1 MLGIHGDN
9 ASMNTARPA
18 IVWTIAGSDSGGGA
32 GIQADLATIQ
42 DLGCHGCSVITT
54 VTAQSSVAVTL
65 VEPVSAAMLM
75 AQLTT
80 LLSDLPPKAI
90 KIGLLAEQSQV
101 TLLADWIASFKIH
114 YPTVPVIVDPVMVAS
129 CGDALAVDNC
139 QDIKSAAKSALD
151 FRPFKGLIELI
162 TPNELELGRLTHS
175 DVSTKAQFAAAAL
188 ALSQSL
194 DCSVLAKGGDV
205 SFGCTDILDDTHAK
219 NQDSAHDS
227 TQANA
232 RDSNGWDHELA
243 EDYLVC
249 RQVRASSE
257 LHQNARFWLAS
268 QRVNTRNNHGSG
280 CTLSSAIAA
289 VLVQDFVLQDAVVVA
304 KAYVSQGLSAAIGLG
319 QGPGPLA
326 RTGWPNDLSRYAKIR
341 PCDGNFISHQIS
353 QHLDVRSDLVATDQ
367 VRIASTP
374 PQNILSQGFK
384 VLDADLG
391 VYPVV
396 SDLTMLESLLAAGV
410 KTLQLRI
417 KTDISQLTTAGLAES
432 DLGKP
437 VQSRC
442 ESGKSKSGEP
452 GLMGSG
458 LIGSELEA
466 QIQTAIALGKHFNAQ
481 LFINDHWQLAIK
493 HHAFGVHLG
502 QEDLAVAD
510 LAAIQAAGLALGIS
524 SHSYF
529 ELLLAHQCS
538 PSYIALGHIFPTT
551 TKQMPSAPQGLA
563 KLTHYVALLKDH
575 YPMVAIG
582 GIDLDNLAK
591 VKATGVANIA
601 VVRAI
606 TEAQVPVAAFAE
618 LSKAWEPYWGA
629 KCMPNMSTNKPLY
642 NGEMVSDKTL
652 SDADFMLYS
661 RQVLLPE
668 VGEAGQWQLADA
680 NVVIVGLG
688 GLGQLVA
695 QYLARAGIGCLTLI
709 DMDKVEVSN
718 LPRQLLFH
726 DGDIGLNKARVAKQK
741 LNDLA
746 PQCTVTA
753 HETAFNTGTAAHH
766 FADIL
771 EAKQQGKKVLVL
783 DCTDNFATRQA
794 INRSCIEAALPLV
807 SASIAAFSGQLFA
820 VDQMLFP
827 SGGCYHCI
835 FPAQTRVS
843 QSCSTQGVL
852 GPSVG
857 VMASMQSL
865 VAMQLLLSMD
875 SCDEPKSALF
885 GRFWRFDAKSLAW
898 TAAILTRDPHCD
910 VCGSKEITPSTK
922 THCFEV

>member
-9 ASMNTARPA
+9 APMNTERPA
-18 IVWTIAGSDSGGGA
+18 FVWTIAGSDSGGGA

-42 DLGCHGCSVITT
+42 DLGCHGCSVVTT

-90 KIGLLAEQSQV
+90 KIGLLADQTQV
-101 TLLADWIASFKIH
+101 ALLADWIASFKIH
-114 YPTVPVIVDPVMVAS
+114 YPSVPVIVDPVMVAS

-151 FRPFKGLIELI
+151 FKPFKGLIELI
-162 TPNELELGRLTHS
+162 TPNVLELGRLTHS

-205 SFGCTDILDDTHAK
+205 SFGCTDILDDTHA
-219 NQDSAHDS
+219 QTH
-227 TQANA
+227 ANA
-232 RDSNGWDHELA
+232 LDTAYKSNGWDLELA

-257 LHQNARFWLAS
+257 LHQNGRFWLAS
-268 QRVNTRNNHGSG
+268 QRVNTRHNHGSG

-289 VLVQDFVLQDAVVVA
+289 VLAQGFVLQDAVVVA

-319 QGPGPLA
+319 RGPGPLA
-326 RTGWPNDLSRYAKIR
+326 RTGWPNDVSRYAKINL
-341 PCDGNFISHQIS
+341 CDGNFISHQLN
-353 QHLDVRSDLVATDQ
+353 QHLDVGNDLVATVLSATDQATAQ
-367 VRIASTP
+367 VRIASTQ
-374 PQNILSQGFK
+374 PQNILSHGFK

-417 KTDISQLTTAGLAES
+417 KTDISELTTAGLAES
-432 DLGKP
+432 VLGKSAL
-437 VQSRC
+437 SRC

-452 GLMGSG
+452 E
-458 LIGSELEA
+458 LIVSELEA

-493 HHAFGVHLG
+493 YHAFGVHLG
-502 QEDLAVAD
+502 QEDLAVTD

-529 ELLLAHQCS
+529 ELLLAHQYS

-563 KLTHYVALLKDH
+563 KLKHYVALLQDH
-575 YPMVAIG
+575 YPLVAIG

-591 VKATGVANIA
+591 VKTTGVGNIA

-606 TEAQVPVAAFAE
+606 TKAKDPLAAFAK
-618 LSKAWEPYWGA
+618 LSQAWEQ
-629 KCMPNMSTNKPLY
+629 CS
-642 NGEMVSDKTL
+642 L
-652 SDADFMLYS
+652 S
-661 RQVLLPE
+661 E
-668 VGEAGQWQLADA
+668 ELA
-680 NVVIVGLG
+680 V
-688 GLGQLVA
+688 
-695 QYLARAGIGCLTLI
+695 
-709 DMDKVEVSN
+709 K
-718 LPRQLLFH
+718 
-726 DGDIGLNKARVAKQK
+726 
-741 LNDLA
+741 
-746 PQCTVTA
+746 
-753 HETAFNTGTAAHH
+753 HE
-766 FADIL
+766 L
-771 EAKQQGKKVLVL
+771 
-783 DCTDNFATRQA
+783 
-794 INRSCIEAALPLV
+794 
-807 SASIAAFSGQLFA
+807 
-820 VDQMLFP
+820 
-827 SGGCYHCI
+827 
-835 FPAQTRVS
+835 
-843 QSCSTQGVL
+843 
-852 GPSVG
+852 
-857 VMASMQSL
+857 
-865 VAMQLLLSMD
+865 
-875 SCDEPKSALF
+875 
-885 GRFWRFDAKSLAW
+885 DAK
-898 TAAILTRDPHCD
+898 H
-910 VCGSKEITPSTK
+910 E
-922 THCFEV
+922 

>member
-9 ASMNTARPA
+9 TPMNTERPA
-18 IVWTIAGSDSGGGA
+18 FVWTIAGSDSGGGA

-42 DLGCHGCSVITT
+42 DLGCHGCSVVTT

-90 KIGLLAEQSQV
+90 KIGLLADQTQV
-101 TLLADWIASFKIH
+101 ALLADWIASFKIH
-114 YPTVPVIVDPVMVAS
+114 YPSVPVIVDPVMVAS

-139 QDIKSAAKSALD
+139 QNIKSAAKSALD

-162 TPNELELGRLTHS
+162 TPNVLELGRLTHS
-175 DVSTKAQFAAAAL
+175 DVSTKAKFAAAAL

-205 SFGCTDILDDTHAK
+205 SFGSTDILDDTHAQTPDK
-219 NQDSAHDS
+219 TYAQ

-232 RDSNGWDHELA
+232 HKSNGWDLALA

-249 RQVRASSE
+249 RQVRASSK
-257 LHQNARFWLAS
+257 LHQNGRFWLAS
-268 QRVNTRNNHGSG
+268 QRVNTRHNHGCG

-289 VLVQDFVLQDAVVVA
+289 VLAQGFVLQDAVVVA

-326 RTGWPNDLSRYAKIR
+326 RTGWPNDLSRYAKINL
-341 PCDGNFISHQIS
+341 CDGNFISHHLN
-353 QHLDVRSDLVATDQ
+353 QHLDVRSDLVTTVLSATDQATAQ

-374 PQNILSQGFK
+374 PQNILSHCFK

-410 KTLQLRI
+410 KTVQLRI
-417 KTDISQLTTAGLAES
+417 KTDISELTTTIAPAEF
-432 DLGKP
+432 DLGK
-437 VQSRC
+437 SALGRC

-452 GLMGSG
+452 E

-502 QEDLAVAD
+502 QEDLAVTD

-529 ELLLAHQCS
+529 ELLLAHQYS

-563 KLTHYVALLKDH
+563 KLKHYVALLQDH
-575 YPMVAIG
+575 YPLVAIG
-582 GIDLDNLAK
+582 GIDLTNLAK
-591 VKATGVANIA
+591 VKATGVGNIA

-606 TEAQVPVAAFAE
+606 TKAKDPLAAFAE
-618 LSKAWEPYWGA
+618 LSQAWEQCSLSEELAVKHELGA
-629 KCMPNMSTNKPLY
+629 K
-642 NGEMVSDKTL
+642 
-652 SDADFMLYS
+652 
-661 RQVLLPE
+661 
-668 VGEAGQWQLADA
+668 
-680 NVVIVGLG
+680 
-688 GLGQLVA
+688 
-695 QYLARAGIGCLTLI
+695 
-709 DMDKVEVSN
+709 
-718 LPRQLLFH
+718 
-726 DGDIGLNKARVAKQK
+726 
-741 LNDLA
+741 
-746 PQCTVTA
+746 
-753 HETAFNTGTAAHH
+753 HE
-766 FADIL
+766 
-771 EAKQQGKKVLVL
+771 
-783 DCTDNFATRQA
+783 
-794 INRSCIEAALPLV
+794 
-807 SASIAAFSGQLFA
+807 
-820 VDQMLFP
+820 
-827 SGGCYHCI
+827 
-835 FPAQTRVS
+835 
-843 QSCSTQGVL
+843 
-852 GPSVG
+852 
-857 VMASMQSL
+857 
-865 VAMQLLLSMD
+865 
-875 SCDEPKSALF
+875 
-885 GRFWRFDAKSLAW
+885 
-898 TAAILTRDPHCD
+898 
-910 VCGSKEITPSTK
+910 
-922 THCFEV
+922 

>member
-9 ASMNTARPA
+9 VPMNTERPA
-18 IVWTIAGSDSGGGA
+18 SVWTIAGSDSGGGA

-42 DLGCHGCSVITT
+42 DLGCHGCSVVTT

-90 KIGLLAEQSQV
+90 KIGLLADQTQV
-101 TLLADWIASFKIH
+101 ALLADWIASFKIH
-114 YPTVPVIVDPVMVAS
+114 YPFVPVIVDPVMVAS

-151 FRPFKGLIELI
+151 FKPFKGLIELI
-162 TPNELELGRLTHS
+162 TPNVLELGRLTHS

-205 SFGCTDILDDTHAK
+205 SFGCTDILDDTHA
-219 NQDSAHDS
+219 QTHASTYAQ

-232 RDSNGWDHELA
+232 HKSNGWDLELA

-249 RQVRASSE
+249 RQVRASSK
-257 LHQNARFWLAS
+257 LHQNGRFWLAS
-268 QRVNTRNNHGSG
+268 QRVNTRHNHGSG

-289 VLVQDFVLQDAVVVA
+289 VLAQGFVLQDAVVVA

-326 RTGWPNDLSRYAKIR
+326 RTGWPNDVSRYAKINL
-341 PCDGNFISHQIS
+341 CDSHFISHQLN
-353 QHLDVRSDLVATDQ
+353 QHLDVGNDLVATVLSATDL
-367 VRIASTP
+367 VRIASTQ
-374 PQNILSQGFK
+374 PQNILSHGFK

-417 KTDISQLTTAGLAES
+417 KTDISELTTAGLAKS
-432 DLGKP
+432 DLGKSAL
-437 VQSRC
+437 SRC

-452 GLMGSG
+452 E

-493 HHAFGVHLG
+493 YHAFGVHLG
-502 QEDLAVAD
+502 QEDLAVTD

-529 ELLLAHQCS
+529 ELLLAHQYS

-563 KLTHYVALLKDH
+563 KLKHYVALLQDH
-575 YPMVAIG
+575 YPLVAIG

-591 VKATGVANIA
+591 VKTTGVGNIA

-606 TEAQVPVAAFAE
+606 TKAKDPLAAFAE
-618 LSKAWEPYWGA
+618 LSQAWEQR
-629 KCMPNMSTNKPLY
+629 S
-642 NGEMVSDKTL
+642 L
-652 SDADFMLYS
+652 S
-661 RQVLLPE
+661 E
-668 VGEAGQWQLADA
+668 ELA
-680 NVVIVGLG
+680 V
-688 GLGQLVA
+688 
-695 QYLARAGIGCLTLI
+695 
-709 DMDKVEVSN
+709 K
-718 LPRQLLFH
+718 
-726 DGDIGLNKARVAKQK
+726 
-741 LNDLA
+741 
-746 PQCTVTA
+746 
-753 HETAFNTGTAAHH
+753 HE
-766 FADIL
+766 L
-771 EAKQQGKKVLVL
+771 
-783 DCTDNFATRQA
+783 
-794 INRSCIEAALPLV
+794 
-807 SASIAAFSGQLFA
+807 
-820 VDQMLFP
+820 
-827 SGGCYHCI
+827 
-835 FPAQTRVS
+835 
-843 QSCSTQGVL
+843 
-852 GPSVG
+852 
-857 VMASMQSL
+857 
-865 VAMQLLLSMD
+865 
-875 SCDEPKSALF
+875 
-885 GRFWRFDAKSLAW
+885 DAK
-898 TAAILTRDPHCD
+898 H
-910 VCGSKEITPSTK
+910 E
-922 THCFEV
+922 

>member
-1 MLGIHGDN
+1 MLGIHGGKLP
-9 ASMNTARPA
+9 MNTARHA

-42 DLGCHGCSVITT
+42 DLGGHGCSVITT

-65 VEPVSAAMLM
+65 VEPVSAAILL

-80 LLSDLPPKAI
+80 LVSDLPPKTI
-90 KIGLLAEQSQV
+90 KIGLLADQSQV
-101 TLLADWIASFKIH
+101 ALLADWLASFKIH
-114 YPTVPVIVDPVMVAS
+114 YPSVPVIVDPVMVAS

-151 FRPFKGLIELI
+151 FKPFKGLIDLI
-162 TPNELELGRLTHS
+162 TPNVLELGRLTHS
-175 DVSTKAQFAAAAL
+175 DVSTQAQFAAAAL
-188 ALSQSL
+188 VLSQSL

-205 SFGCTDILDDTHAK
+205 SFGCTDILDDTYAQTH
-219 NQDSAHDS
+219 AHDI
-227 TQANA
+227 AYK
-232 RDSNGWDHELA
+232 SNGWDRELA

-249 RQVRASSE
+249 HRVRASSE
-257 LHQNARFWLAS
+257 LHQNGRFWLAS
-268 QRVNTRNNHGSG
+268 QRVNTRHNHGSG

-289 VLVQDFVLQDAVVVA
+289 VLAQGFVLQDAVVVA
-304 KAYVSQGLSAAIGLG
+304 KAYVSQGLSAALGLG

-326 RTGWPNDLSRYAKIR
+326 RTGWPNDLSRYAKINQ
-341 PCDGNFISHQIS
+341 CDGNFIEHHKQN
-353 QHLDVRSDLVATDQ
+353 LDAGSDLAARAQATVQ
-367 VRIASTP
+367 VRVASTP
-374 PQNILSQGFK
+374 AEYISSHSFK
-384 VLDADLG
+384 VLDANLG

-396 SDLTMLESLLAAGV
+396 SDLTMLESLLSAGV

-417 KTDISQLTTAGLAES
+417 KTDISQLTTAAPAES
-432 DLGKP
+432 DLGKL
-437 VQSRC
+437 VLSRC
-442 ESGKSKSGEP
+442 ESGKSKSDEP
-452 GLMGSG
+452 K

-502 QEDLAVAD
+502 QEDLAVTD

-529 ELLLAHQCS
+529 ELLLAHQYS

-563 KLTHYVALLKDH
+563 KLTHYVALLQDH
-575 YPMVAIG
+575 YPLVAIG

-606 TEAQVPVAAFAE
+606 TEAQDPVAAFAE
-618 LSKAWEPYWGA
+618 LSQAWEPYWGA
-629 KCMPNMSTNKPLY
+629 KCMSNMSSNKPLY
-642 NGEMVSDKTL
+642 NGETVSGKTL
-652 SDADFMLYS
+652 SDADFMRYS

-668 VGEAGQWQLADA
+668 VGEAGQLQLADA
-680 NVVIVGLG
+680 SVVIVGLG
-688 GLGQLVA
+688 GLGQLAA

-718 LPRQLLFH
+718 LPRQLLFN

-753 HETAFNTGTAAHH
+753 HETAFNRETAVHH

-820 VDQMLFP
+820 VDQMQFP

-865 VAMQLLLSMD
+865 VAMQLLLSAD
-875 SCDEPKSALF
+875 SDCVESKSALL

-898 TAAILTRDPHCD
+898 TAAVLTRDPHCD

>member
-9 ASMNTARPA
+9 APMNTAHPA
-18 IVWTIAGSDSGGGA
+18 FVWTIAGSDSGGGA

-90 KIGLLAEQSQV
+90 KIGLLADQTQV
-101 TLLADWIASFKIH
+101 ALLADWIASFKIH
-114 YPTVPVIVDPVMVAS
+114 YPSVPVIVDPVMVAS

-162 TPNELELGRLTHS
+162 TPNVLELGRLTHS

-205 SFGCTDILDDTHAK
+205 SFGCTDILADT
-219 NQDSAHDS
+219 Q
-227 TQANA
+227 TQTNA
-232 RDSNGWDHELA
+232 LDTAYKSNGWDLELA

-257 LHQNARFWLAS
+257 LHQNGRFWLAS
-268 QRVNTRNNHGSG
+268 QRVNTRHNHGSG

-289 VLVQDFVLQDAVVVA
+289 VLAQGFVLQDAVVVA

-341 PCDGNFISHQIS
+341 QCCDNGIN
-353 QHLDVRSDLVATDQ
+353 QHLDVGNDLVATVLSATDQATAQ
-367 VRIASTP
+367 VRIASTQ
-374 PQNILSQGFK
+374 PQNILSHGFK

-396 SDLTMLESLLAAGV
+396 NDLAMLESLLAAGV

-417 KTDISQLTTAGLAES
+417 KTDISELTSAAPAEFN
-432 DLGKP
+432 LGKSAL
-437 VQSRC
+437 SRC
-442 ESGKSKSGEP
+442 ESGEP
-452 GLMGSG
+452 E
-458 LIGSELEA
+458 LIGAEVEA

-493 HHAFGVHLG
+493 YHAFGVHLG
-502 QEDLAVAD
+502 QEDLAVTD

-529 ELLLAHQCS
+529 ELLLAHQYS

-563 KLTHYVALLKDH
+563 KLKHYVALLQGH
-575 YPMVAIG
+575 YPLVAIG
-582 GIDLDNLAK
+582 GIDLTNLAK
-591 VKATGVANIA
+591 VKATGVGNIA

-606 TEAQVPVAAFAE
+606 TKAKEPVAAFAE
-618 LSKAWEPYWGA
+618 LSQAWEQ
-629 KCMPNMSTNKPLY
+629 CSLC
-642 NGEMVSDKTL
+642 E
-652 SDADFMLYS
+652 
-661 RQVLLPE
+661 E
-668 VGEAGQWQLADA
+668 LA
-680 NVVIVGLG
+680 V
-688 GLGQLVA
+688 
-695 QYLARAGIGCLTLI
+695 
-709 DMDKVEVSN
+709 
-718 LPRQLLFH
+718 
-726 DGDIGLNKARVAKQK
+726 KQE
-741 LNDLA
+741 L
-746 PQCTVTA
+746 
-753 HETAFNTGTAAHH
+753 
-766 FADIL
+766 
-771 EAKQQGKKVLVL
+771 
-783 DCTDNFATRQA
+783 
-794 INRSCIEAALPLV
+794 
-807 SASIAAFSGQLFA
+807 
-820 VDQMLFP
+820 
-827 SGGCYHCI
+827 
-835 FPAQTRVS
+835 
-843 QSCSTQGVL
+843 
-852 GPSVG
+852 
-857 VMASMQSL
+857 
-865 VAMQLLLSMD
+865 
-875 SCDEPKSALF
+875 
-885 GRFWRFDAKSLAW
+885 DAK
-898 TAAILTRDPHCD
+898 H
-910 VCGSKEITPSTK
+910 E
-922 THCFEV
+922 

>member
-9 ASMNTARPA
+9 APMNTERPA
-18 IVWTIAGSDSGGGA
+18 FVWTIAGSDSGGGA

-42 DLGCHGCSVITT
+42 DLGCHGCSVVTT

-90 KIGLLAEQSQV
+90 KIGLLADQTQV
-101 TLLADWIASFKIH
+101 ALLADWIASFKIH
-114 YPTVPVIVDPVMVAS
+114 YSPVPVIVDPVMVAS

-151 FRPFKGLIELI
+151 FKPFKGLIELI
-162 TPNELELGRLTHS
+162 TPNVLELGRLTHS

-205 SFGCTDILDDTHAK
+205 SFGCTDILDDTHA
-219 NQDSAHDS
+219 QTH
-227 TQANA
+227 ANA
-232 RDSNGWDHELA
+232 LDTAYKSNGWDLELA

-257 LHQNARFWLAS
+257 LHQNGRFWLAS
-268 QRVNTRNNHGSG
+268 QRVNTRHNHGSG

-289 VLVQDFVLQDAVVVA
+289 VLAQGFVLQDAVVVA

-326 RTGWPNDLSRYAKIR
+326 RTGWPNDVSRYAKINL
-341 PCDGNFISHQIS
+341 CDGNFISHHPN
-353 QHLDVRSDLVATDQ
+353 QHLDVRSDLVATVLSATDQATAQ

-374 PQNILSQGFK
+374 PQNILSHCFK

-410 KTLQLRI
+410 KTVQLRI
-417 KTDISQLTTAGLAES
+417 KTDISELTTTTAPAEF
-432 DLGKP
+432 DLGK
-437 VQSRC
+437 SALGRC

-452 GLMGSG
+452 E

-502 QEDLAVAD
+502 QEDLAVTD

-529 ELLLAHQCS
+529 ELLLAHQYS

-563 KLTHYVALLKDH
+563 KLKHYVALLQGH
-575 YPMVAIG
+575 YPLVAIG
-582 GIDLDNLAK
+582 GIDLTNLAK
-591 VKATGVANIA
+591 VKATGVGNIA

-606 TEAQVPVAAFAE
+606 TKAKEPVAAFAE
-618 LSKAWEPYWGA
+618 LSQAWEQ
-629 KCMPNMSTNKPLY
+629 CS
-642 NGEMVSDKTL
+642 L
-652 SDADFMLYS
+652 S
-661 RQVLLPE
+661 E
-668 VGEAGQWQLADA
+668 ELA
-680 NVVIVGLG
+680 V
-688 GLGQLVA
+688 
-695 QYLARAGIGCLTLI
+695 
-709 DMDKVEVSN
+709 K
-718 LPRQLLFH
+718 
-726 DGDIGLNKARVAKQK
+726 
-741 LNDLA
+741 
-746 PQCTVTA
+746 
-753 HETAFNTGTAAHH
+753 HE
-766 FADIL
+766 L
-771 EAKQQGKKVLVL
+771 
-783 DCTDNFATRQA
+783 
-794 INRSCIEAALPLV
+794 
-807 SASIAAFSGQLFA
+807 
-820 VDQMLFP
+820 
-827 SGGCYHCI
+827 
-835 FPAQTRVS
+835 
-843 QSCSTQGVL
+843 
-852 GPSVG
+852 
-857 VMASMQSL
+857 
-865 VAMQLLLSMD
+865 
-875 SCDEPKSALF
+875 
-885 GRFWRFDAKSLAW
+885 DAK
-898 TAAILTRDPHCD
+898 H
-910 VCGSKEITPSTK
+910 E
-922 THCFEV
+922 

>member
-9 ASMNTARPA
+9 APMNTEHPA
-18 IVWTIAGSDSGGGA
+18 FVWTIAGSDSGGGA

-42 DLGCHGCSVITT
+42 DLGCHGCCVITT

-90 KIGLLAEQSQV
+90 KIGLLPDQTQV
-101 TLLADWIASFKIH
+101 ALLADWIASFKIH
-114 YPTVPVIVDPVMVAS
+114 YPSVPVIVDPVMVAS

-151 FRPFKGLIELI
+151 FKPFKGLIELI
-162 TPNELELGRLTHS
+162 TPNVLELGRLTHS

-205 SFGCTDILDDTHAK
+205 SFGSTDILDGTHA
-219 NQDSAHDS
+219 QTH
-227 TQANA
+227 ANA
-232 RDSNGWDHELA
+232 LDTAYKSNGWDLALA

-257 LHQNARFWLAS
+257 LHQNGRFWLAS
-268 QRVNTRNNHGSG
+268 QRVNTRHNHGSG

-289 VLVQDFVLQDAVVVA
+289 VLAQGFVLQDAVVVA

-326 RTGWPNDLSRYAKIR
+326 RTGWPNDVSRYAKINL
-341 PCDGNFISHQIS
+341 CDSNFISHQLN
-353 QHLDVRSDLVATDQ
+353 QHLDVGNDLVATVLSATDL

-374 PQNILSQGFK
+374 PQNILSHCFK
-384 VLDADLG
+384 VLDAELG

-410 KTLQLRI
+410 KTVQLRI
-417 KTDISQLTTAGLAES
+417 KTDISELTTTTAPAES
-432 DLGKP
+432 DLGK
-437 VQSRC
+437 SALGRC

-452 GLMGSG
+452 E

-493 HHAFGVHLG
+493 YHAFGVHLG
-502 QEDLAVAD
+502 QEDLAVTD

-529 ELLLAHQCS
+529 ELLLAHQYS

-563 KLTHYVALLKDH
+563 KLKHYVALLQGH
-575 YPMVAIG
+575 YPLVAIG
-582 GIDLDNLAK
+582 GIDLTNLAK
-591 VKATGVANIA
+591 VKATGVGNIA

-606 TEAQVPVAAFAE
+606 TKAKEPVAAFAE
-618 LSKAWEPYWGA
+618 LSQAWEQ
-629 KCMPNMSTNKPLY
+629 CSLC
-642 NGEMVSDKTL
+642 E
-652 SDADFMLYS
+652 
-661 RQVLLPE
+661 E
-668 VGEAGQWQLADA
+668 LA
-680 NVVIVGLG
+680 V
-688 GLGQLVA
+688 
-695 QYLARAGIGCLTLI
+695 
-709 DMDKVEVSN
+709 
-718 LPRQLLFH
+718 
-726 DGDIGLNKARVAKQK
+726 KQE
-741 LNDLA
+741 L
-746 PQCTVTA
+746 
-753 HETAFNTGTAAHH
+753 
-766 FADIL
+766 
-771 EAKQQGKKVLVL
+771 
-783 DCTDNFATRQA
+783 
-794 INRSCIEAALPLV
+794 
-807 SASIAAFSGQLFA
+807 
-820 VDQMLFP
+820 
-827 SGGCYHCI
+827 
-835 FPAQTRVS
+835 
-843 QSCSTQGVL
+843 
-852 GPSVG
+852 
-857 VMASMQSL
+857 
-865 VAMQLLLSMD
+865 
-875 SCDEPKSALF
+875 
-885 GRFWRFDAKSLAW
+885 DAK
-898 TAAILTRDPHCD
+898 H
-910 VCGSKEITPSTK
+910 E
-922 THCFEV
+922 

>member
-9 ASMNTARPA
+9 APMNTEHPA
-18 IVWTIAGSDSGGGA
+18 FVWTIAGSDSGGGA

-42 DLGCHGCSVITT
+42 DLGCHGCCVITT

-90 KIGLLAEQSQV
+90 KIGLLADQTQV
-101 TLLADWIASFKIH
+101 ALLADWIASFKIH
-114 YPTVPVIVDPVMVAS
+114 YPSVPVIVDPVMVAS

-151 FRPFKGLIELI
+151 FKPFKGLIELI
-162 TPNELELGRLTHS
+162 TPNVLELGRLTHS

-205 SFGCTDILDDTHAK
+205 SFGCTDILDDTHA
-219 NQDSAHDS
+219 QTH
-227 TQANA
+227 ANA
-232 RDSNGWDHELA
+232 LDTAYKSNGWDLELA

-257 LHQNARFWLAS
+257 LHQNGRFWLAS
-268 QRVNTRNNHGSG
+268 QRVNARHNHGSG

-289 VLVQDFVLQDAVVVA
+289 VLAQGFVLQDAVVVA

-326 RTGWPNDLSRYAKIR
+326 RTGWPNNLFCYAKINL
-341 PCDGNFISHQIS
+341 CDGNFISHQLS
-353 QHLDVRSDLVATDQ
+353 QRLDVRSDLVATDQ

-396 SDLTMLESLLAAGV
+396 GDLTMLESLLAAGV
-410 KTLQLRI
+410 KTVQLRI
-417 KTDISQLTTAGLAES
+417 KTDISQLTTAAPAES

-437 VQSRC
+437 VLSRC

-452 GLMGSG
+452 E
-458 LIGSELEA
+458 LIGSELGA

-563 KLTHYVALLKDH
+563 KLKHYVALLQDH
-575 YPMVAIG
+575 YPLVAIG
-582 GIDLDNLAK
+582 GIDLDSLAK
-591 VKATGVANIA
+591 VKATGVGNIA

-606 TEAQVPVAAFAE
+606 TKAKDPLAAFAE
-618 LSKAWEPYWGA
+618 LSQAWEQ
-629 KCMPNMSTNKPLY
+629 CS
-642 NGEMVSDKTL
+642 L
-652 SDADFMLYS
+652 S
-661 RQVLLPE
+661 E
-668 VGEAGQWQLADA
+668 ELA
-680 NVVIVGLG
+680 V
-688 GLGQLVA
+688 
-695 QYLARAGIGCLTLI
+695 
-709 DMDKVEVSN
+709 K
-718 LPRQLLFH
+718 
-726 DGDIGLNKARVAKQK
+726 
-741 LNDLA
+741 
-746 PQCTVTA
+746 
-753 HETAFNTGTAAHH
+753 HE
-766 FADIL
+766 L
-771 EAKQQGKKVLVL
+771 
-783 DCTDNFATRQA
+783 
-794 INRSCIEAALPLV
+794 
-807 SASIAAFSGQLFA
+807 
-820 VDQMLFP
+820 
-827 SGGCYHCI
+827 
-835 FPAQTRVS
+835 
-843 QSCSTQGVL
+843 
-852 GPSVG
+852 
-857 VMASMQSL
+857 
-865 VAMQLLLSMD
+865 
-875 SCDEPKSALF
+875 
-885 GRFWRFDAKSLAW
+885 DAK
-898 TAAILTRDPHCD
+898 H
-910 VCGSKEITPSTK
+910 E
-922 THCFEV
+922 